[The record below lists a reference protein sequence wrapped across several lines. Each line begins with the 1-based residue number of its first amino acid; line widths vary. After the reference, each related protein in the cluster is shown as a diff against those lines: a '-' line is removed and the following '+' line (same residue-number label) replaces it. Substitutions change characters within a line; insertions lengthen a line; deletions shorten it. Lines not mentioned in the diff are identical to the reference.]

1 MFEGSAFVESQLDSV
16 VRQHPEVEQKPL
28 VKIADHHLQVGVM
41 TKAVDLVM
49 RDQSVT
55 AREAMAMICHYWL
68 VSEGID
74 PIGDNPLLDSAEYG
88 HDSQTQTKLQ
98 GAIQWLLSEG

>member
-16 VRQHPEVEQKPL
+16 VRQHPEVEQRPL
-28 VKIADHHLQVGVM
+28 VKIADEHLQVGLM

-55 AREAMAMICHYWL
+55 AREAMAMICHYFL
-68 VSEGID
+68 ASEGID
-74 PIGDNPLLDSAEYG
+74 PIGENPLLNPAEYERE
-88 HDSQTQTKLQ
+88 SERQTRLK
-98 GAIQWLLSEG
+98 GVMQWLLSEG